1 MTAAPR
7 FDPSLLGL
15 KPRAP
20 VLFGVPAP
28 APALVERPMAAAPG
42 RTRIWELSKHLHCS
56 IIGTCLSTAEL
67 KQILGKTGMI
77 APGATEHDLHH
88 QGVLL
93 AGRQDGAGKLL
104 HKALDKRHRV
114 TLNQFDKAT
123 SVAEI
128 RALWRDAVQRGDIPG
143 AYWAALTHGAATDA
157 LVREVFGEVH
167 MLSHLVGAANRAD
180 IRRLSALEAENA
192 ALQEKLRRQEAQ
204 LCHGIAA
211 RDAKISDLGAALA
224 RRLAET
230 TQDVAPAGEQDMLE
244 RLAGDLERR
253 LGVETQ
259 RRAAAAQRAEALA
272 EMLRR
277 ECLLREAAEQREAAL
292 CAELEAVEASLG
304 DDAEAAVA
312 LDGRALLY
320 VGGRPAQLGN
330 LRDLSE
336 RLGATFL
343 HHDGGVEDRT
353 GLLAGLV
360 SRADIVMFPVDCVS
374 HEAALAVKRL
384 CRQAGKPFLPL
395 RSAGLGS
402 FYAALAGL
410 DAGSAALA

>member
-28 APALVERPMAAAPG
+28 ALVERPMAAEPG

-67 KQILGKTGMI
+67 KQILGKTGMVT
-77 APGATEHDLHH
+77 PGASEHDLHH

-93 AGRQDGAGKLL
+93 AGRSDGAGKLL

-114 TLNQFDKAT
+114 TLNQFDKAA
-123 SVAEI
+123 SVDAI

-192 ALQEKLRRQEAQ
+192 VLQDKLRRQEAQ
-204 LCHGIAA
+204 LRDGIVA
-211 RDAKISDLGAALA
+211 RDAKIRDLSAALA

-230 TQDVAPAGEQDMLE
+230 TREAAPAEDQDTLE

-253 LGVETQ
+253 LGVEAQ
-259 RRAAAAQRAEALA
+259 RRSAATQRAEALA
-272 EMLRR
+272 EALRR
-277 ECLLREAAEQREAAL
+277 ERALRDAAERREAAL
-292 CAELEAVEASLG
+292 QAELDAVEASL
-304 DDAEAAVA
+304 DTEPAATVA
-312 LDGRALLY
+312 LEAVTLLY
-320 VGGRPAQLGN
+320 VGGRPAQLGH
-330 LRDLSE
+330 LREASAK
-336 RLGATFL
+336 LGADFL

-360 SRADIVMFPVDCVS
+360 SRADVVMFPVDCVS

-402 FYAALAGL
+402 FIAALAGL
-410 DAGSAALA
+410 DAGAAVPA

>member
-1 MTAAPR
+1 MTASPR
-7 FDPSLLGL
+7 FDPSLLAL
-15 KPRAP
+15 KPRVP
-20 VLFGVPAP
+20 MLFGVP
-28 APALVERPMAAAPG
+28 APALVERPMAAPPG

-67 KQILGKTGMI
+67 KQILGKTGMVT
-77 APGATEHDLHH
+77 PGATEHDLHH

-104 HKALDKRHRV
+104 HKSLDKRHRM

-123 SVAEI
+123 GVEEI

-192 ALQEKLRRQEAQ
+192 ALQDKLRRQEAQ
-204 LCHGIAA
+204 LRDGITA
-211 RDAKISDLGAALA
+211 RDTKIRDLSAALA

-230 TQDVAPAGEQDMLE
+230 TRDAAPAEEQDTLE

-253 LGVETQ
+253 LGLETH
-259 RRAAAAQRAEALA
+259 RRAAVMERSAELAEAL
-272 EMLRR
+272 RR
-277 ECLLREAAEQREAAL
+277 ERERREAAERREGAL
-292 CAELEAVEASLG
+292 QAELDAVEASFG
-304 DDAEAAVA
+304 DAPEASVA
-312 LDGRALLY
+312 LDGLSLLY
-320 VGGRPAQLGN
+320 VGGRPAQLGH

-336 RLGATFL
+336 QVGAIFL

-360 SRADIVMFPVDCVS
+360 SRADVVMFPVDCVS

-384 CRQAGKPFLPL
+384 CRQADKPFLPL

-402 FYAALAGL
+402 FFAALAGL
-410 DAGSAALA
+410 DAGASVPA